1 MGFINKLFGG
11 TTVEKETKTLPWI
24 ALEAF
29 AQIDELIKKSNNKPQ
44 VIFKH
49 STRCGI
55 SRMALNQFEESYAM
69 SDDALDIYYLDLI
82 NFRDL
87 SNEIASRFQVWHESP
102 QILVIKN
109 ELAVTHASHGAIADV
124 NINKFI

>member
-11 TTVEKETKTLPWI
+11 ATLEKETKELPWI
-24 ALEAF
+24 ALEDHV
-29 AQIDELIKKSNNKPQ
+29 QLDELAERSNNKIQ

-55 SRMALNQFEESYAM
+55 SRMALNQFEQSYNV
-69 SDDALDIYYLDLI
+69 SDDALDLYYLDLI
-82 NFRDL
+82 SFRDL

-102 QILVIKN
+102 QILVIK
-109 ELAVTHASHGAIADV
+109 EGIAITHASHGAITDV
-124 NINKFI
+124 DLNRFI